1 MSQQE
6 LDHWF
11 ATAPEAQR
19 ATLSALRKRV
29 KSLRPDVVEAFKWS
43 RPCYASGRGLFCYL
57 QSARH
62 HVTLGFYQGASLD
75 DPENLL
81 EGTGKDLR
89 HIKIKDGANPDA
101 PAIEAILRQAASR

>member
-11 ATAPEAQR
+11 ATAPDAQQ
-19 ATLSALRKRV
+19 ATLSALRKRL
-29 KSLRPDVVEAFKWS
+29 KSLRPDVVEEFKWS
-43 RPCYASGRGLFCYL
+43 RPCYATGRGLFCYL
-57 QSARH
+57 QSTRN

-75 DPENLL
+75 DPEHLL

-89 HIKIKDGANPDA
+89 HVKIVNGANHDA
-101 PAIEAILRQAASR
+101 PAIEALLRQAVSR